1 MPNTEYYKLINTIK
15 ERLDIVDIV
24 SEYVELKK
32 SASNY
37 LGVCPFHN
45 DTKPSL
51 SVNSSKGIYKCFV
64 CGEGGDAIRFIMR
77 IKNQTFRDT
86 ILELAL
92 KYKIELKEHTSE
104 QNSKQ
109 ERYMLEIYAKAA
121 SYYHSMLKNSKIN
134 AKAISFLEARNIGE
148 KAINNFIIGFAP
160 NRFNSLYNELSKDF
174 STDLLEKVGLIFRSK
189 NGNWVDRFR
198 NRIII
203 PIQNENGE
211 IIAFGARALENKQI
225 PKYLNSPSST
235 IYNKSKIL
243 YALNLAKEAIKK
255 EDSVLVMEGY
265 FDVITAHM
273 NGIKNAVATC
283 GTALT
288 SEQVKLLSKY
298 TRSNRFLLSFDS
310 DAAGINAAKRAGK
323 VTKEVFTHLGN
334 NAGSS
339 LYEVRVLT
347 IPDNKDPD
355 EYIRTH
361 GSDKYLKC
369 IANAPFLIDFL
380 FDIVLKTK
388 TEIKTPQD
396 KALFALQFFEIIS
409 DIDNKIVQFEYVKKL
424 ANILEL
430 NESIILYELEKYIKV
445 HLEDIK
451 TRCKKTFN

>member
-1 MPNTEYYKLINTIK
+1 MTNSEYDKLINTIK
-15 ERLDIVDIV
+15 ERLNIVDIV
-24 SEYVELKK
+24 SEYVDLKK
-32 SASNY
+32 SGSNY
-37 LGVCPFHN
+37 WGICPFHK

-51 SVNSSKGIYKCFV
+51 SVNSLKGIYKCFA

-77 IKNQTFRDT
+77 IKKQTFKET

-92 KYKIELKEHTSE
+92 KYKITPKEYTSE
-104 QNSKQ
+104 QNSNQ
-109 ERYMLEIYAKAA
+109 EKYMLEIYAKAA

-134 AKAISFLEARNIGE
+134 AKAISFLEARNIGK
-148 KAINNFIIGFAP
+148 KAINDFNIGFAP
-160 NRFNSLYNELSKDF
+160 DGFNLLYNELSKDF
-174 STDLLEKVGLIFRSK
+174 SADSLEKVGLIFRSK
-189 NGNWVDRFR
+189 KGNWIDRFR

-211 IIAFGARALENKQI
+211 IIAFGARALESGQI

-243 YALNLAKEAIKK
+243 YALNFAKETIKN
-255 EDSVLVMEGY
+255 EDSVLIMEGY

-288 SEQVKLLSKY
+288 SEHVKLLLKY
-298 TRSNRFLLSFDS
+298 TKSKRFLLSFDS
-310 DAAGINAAKRAGK
+310 DTAGINAAKRAGK
-323 VTKEVFTHLGN
+323 VIKKVFTHLQN
-334 NAGSS
+334 NAHSS

-361 GSDKYLKC
+361 GSDQYLKC

-380 FDIVLKTK
+380 FDNILKIK

-396 KALFALQFFEIIS
+396 KAYFALQIFEIIS
-409 DIDNKIVQFEYVKKL
+409 DIDNKIVQIEYVKKL

-430 NESIILYELEKYIKV
+430 NESIILYELEKYM
-445 HLEDIK
+445 
-451 TRCKKTFN
+451 TQ

>member
-1 MPNTEYYKLINTIK
+1 
-15 ERLDIVDIV
+15 
-24 SEYVELKK
+24 
-32 SASNY
+32 
-37 LGVCPFHN
+37 
-45 DTKPSL
+45 
-51 SVNSSKGIYKCFV
+51 
-64 CGEGGDAIRFIMR
+64 
-77 IKNQTFRDT
+77 
-86 ILELAL
+86 
-92 KYKIELKEHTSE
+92 
-104 QNSKQ
+104 
-109 ERYMLEIYAKAA
+109 MLEIYAKAA
-121 SYYHSMLKNSKIN
+121 SYYHSMLKDSKIN
-134 AKAISFLEARNIGE
+134 TKAMSFLETRNIGE
-148 KAINNFIIGFAP
+148 KAINDFIIGFAP
-160 NRFNSLYNELSKDF
+160 NRFNLLYNELSKDF

-243 YALNLAKEAIKK
+243 YALNFAKEAIKK
-255 EDSVLVMEGY
+255 EDSVLIMEGY

-298 TRSNRFLLSFDS
+298 TKSNRFLLSFDS

-323 VTKEVFTHLGN
+323 ITKEVFTHLGN

-361 GSDKYLKC
+361 GRDQYLKC
-369 IANAPFLIDFL
+369 ISNAPFLIDFL
-380 FDIVLKTK
+380 FDNVLKTK
-388 TEIKTPQD
+388 IEIKTPQD
-396 KALFALQFFEIIS
+396 KVHFALQIFEIIC

-424 ANILEL
+424 AKILEL